1 MAQRYAP
8 ADALLDGGDGAFEKL
23 KLLFGVVNVG
33 LVGLICNGKVREH
46 TFDIEVRHA
55 AAVNY
60 AGNARFKMP
69 PCAQN
74 AEARHAGV
82 DLDMHAQLCA
92 ELGRGCIVFV
102 RLGKAGDGL
111 RDVVGYQVRHLLGGR
126 VSEDEDG
133 HYDAVCAQ
141 LHRLIEA

>member
-8 ADALLDGGDGAFEKL
+8 ADTFLDGGNGAFEKL

-46 TFDIEVRHA
+46 TLDIEVRHA

-60 AGNARFKMP
+60 TGNTGFKMP

-82 DLDMHAQLCA
+82 DLDMHA
-92 ELGRGCIVFV
+92 
-102 RLGKAGDGL
+102 
-111 RDVVGYQVRHLLGGR
+111 
-126 VSEDEDG
+126 
-133 HYDAVCAQ
+133 
-141 LHRLIEA
+141 